1 MQKRNERGIAQ
12 IHTLLLIVAMTFIAG
27 CQGLNPFAQA
37 ETLEQKAFALEASY
51 NIVLASAVDLVAD
64 PAVPDGAKKRILRVE
79 EQATIVVES
88 LAAATDEYIAAEALL
103 EENRTTEE
111 RLIIVANNLERWIL
125 NAESAIGRLSMI
137 VKETGD

>member
-1 MQKRNERGIAQ
+1 MHPTRITSQ
-12 IHTLLLIVAMTFIAG
+12 IQTLIMIVSLTFIAG

-51 NIVLASAVDLVAD
+51 NIVLASAVDLIAD
-64 PAVPDGAKKRILRVE
+64 PAVPASAKERILDVE
-79 EQATIVVES
+79 QQATVVVES
-88 LAAATDEYIAAEALL
+88 LAAATDEYIAAQALF

-111 RLIIVANNLERWIL
+111 RITIVANNLERWIL